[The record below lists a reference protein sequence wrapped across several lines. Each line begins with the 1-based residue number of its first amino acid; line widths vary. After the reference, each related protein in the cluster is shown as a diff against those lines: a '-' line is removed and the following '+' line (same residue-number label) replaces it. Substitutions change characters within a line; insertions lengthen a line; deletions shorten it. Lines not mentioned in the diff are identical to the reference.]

1 MTCCTTSIF
10 RFSRDNLLFTKKN
23 KVHSHRDIYSIN
35 IILQC
40 PLLLINSWIEEGCQ
54 IKYMRQ
60 AQKVL
65 WVVLSSL
72 FFKEIW
78 KKWQDIWLQVVKE
91 INKSRF
97 NSYGVRNSVLLI
109 SHITFW
115 DCHMHIFSNNLSRN
129 SCMYINSVNIIPYS
143 TSPKKNARMFVI
155 GKNVLPCLGWRLT

>member
-1 MTCCTTSIF
+1 MPLHTLNLTLSNSFSGRNLFNYEIKDKDTHEKVFELAHFSTRLQHPMEWHLVQLVF
-10 RFSRDNLLFTKKN
+10 TLSRDNLLFRKKN

-78 KKWQDIWLQVVKE
+78 KNDRTYDCKW
-91 INKSRF
+91 
-97 NSYGVRNSVLLI
+97 
-109 SHITFW
+109 
-115 DCHMHIFSNNLSRN
+115 
-129 SCMYINSVNIIPYS
+129 
-143 TSPKKNARMFVI
+143 
-155 GKNVLPCLGWRLT
+155 